1 MLNSI
6 IAHIDMDCFF
16 CSCEI
21 KRNEEFKGKPVIV
34 GGLNFRSVV
43 SAANYEARKFNV
55 HSALPISTAKRLCPE
70 GIFLPVDMAYY
81 KLESKKIMDLLKTI
95 TNEIHQVSVDEAYL
109 DLTEYFKKFSDLNEM
124 AKFIQKKIKDETKLD
139 CSIGISESKIVSK
152 IASDYNKPKGVTV
165 VLDQK
170 EFLKNLPINKIP
182 GIGKVSLK
190 YYIEKG
196 IKTIGDLVNKD
207 KFWILDNFGMSGINF
222 QNIAKGLD
230 KSKLEKKEI
239 IKSISRETTLIED
252 TFDKKILEN
261 ELVELINKVYED
273 LKNRYFKT
281 LSIKIRYSNFN
292 TITRDITLKTPVNS
306 KKIIIENTLKLF
318 NVSYSSQNKKITN
331 TKNNYTNNYNSIS
344 NNVTKN
350 FNIVNDDNTT
360 NSGYNK
366 IRLLGIKLSNLMNE
380 KEIQTNLLDFF

>member
-306 KKIIIENTLKLF
+306 KKIIIENILKLF
-318 NVSYSSQNKKITN
+318 NVSYISQNKKITN